1 MRRSQRASGFTLI
14 EVIATLVIV
23 SVLGTVA
30 YVYFGKSFLE
40 SVTPVTRLKHTAAL
54 HRVMENITADYNVFP
69 KWRSGTN
76 YAKDAPVIPTY
87 FNGHYYKASGGTSS
101 VTNEPEWP
109 TTSAGTVVDGTITW
123 TESGRLRD
131 LVPLYS
137 TTNSKNLQ
145 QRIGAEGSVQSANEY
160 GKNADGTYTPYTVV
174 TNRFIKLAGG
184 TESDDTTGNNNILK
198 VTLKNDQGETLTAI
212 FYSDKIGE

>member
-1 MRRSQRASGFTLI
+1 MRPNQRASGFTLI

-137 TTNSKNLQ
+137 STNPKNLK
-145 QRIGAEGSVQSANEY
+145 QRIGDEGSVQSTTNDY
-160 GKNADGTYTPYTVV
+160 CKNSDGTHTTYTVV
-174 TNRFIKLAGG
+174 KNRFVRFVNDV
-184 TESDDTTGNNNILK
+184 EQDDTSGSNYILK
-198 VTLKNDQGETLTAI
+198 VTLQNENGETLTSL
-212 FYSDKIGE
+212 FLSD

>member
-1 MRRSQRASGFTLI
+1 MRPNQRASGFTLI

-101 VTNEPEWP
+101 ATNEPEWP

-137 TTNSKNLQ
+137 STNPKNLK
-145 QRIGAEGSVQSANEY
+145 QRIGDEGSVQSTTNDY
-160 GKNADGTYTPYTVV
+160 CKNSDGTYTTYTVMV
-174 TNRFIKLAGG
+174 NRFVRFDNNDK
-184 TESDDTTGNNNILK
+184 EQDDPNGNILK
-198 VTLKNDQGETLTAI
+198 LTLQNENGETLTSL
-212 FYSDKIGE
+212 FLSD

>member
-1 MRRSQRASGFTLI
+1 
-14 EVIATLVIV
+14 
-23 SVLGTVA
+23 
-30 YVYFGKSFLE
+30 
-40 SVTPVTRLKHTAAL
+40 
-54 HRVMENITADYNVFP
+54 MENITADYNVFP

-101 VTNEPEWP
+101 ATNEPEWP

-137 TTNSKNLQ
+137 STNPKNLK
-145 QRIGAEGSVQSANEY
+145 QRIGDEGSVQSTTNDY
-160 GKNADGTYTPYTVV
+160 CKNSDGTYTTYTVMV
-174 TNRFIKLAGG
+174 NRFVRFDNNDK
-184 TESDDTTGNNNILK
+184 EQDDPNGNILK
-198 VTLKNDQGETLTAI
+198 LTLQNENGETLTSL
-212 FYSDKIGE
+212 FLSD

>member
-1 MRRSQRASGFTLI
+1 MRPNQRASGFTLI

-101 VTNEPEWP
+101 ATNEPEWP

-137 TTNSKNLQ
+137 STNPKNLK
-145 QRIGAEGSVQSANEY
+145 QRIGDEGSVQSTTNDY
-160 GKNADGTYTPYTVV
+160 CKNSDGTYTTYTVMV
-174 TNRFIKLAGG
+174 NRFVRFDNNDK
-184 TESDDTTGNNNILK
+184 EQDDPNGNILK
-198 VTLKNDQGETLTAI
+198 VTLQNENGETLTSL
-212 FYSDKIGE
+212 FLSD

>member
-1 MRRSQRASGFTLI
+1 MRPNQRASGFTLI

-101 VTNEPEWP
+101 ATNEPEWP

-137 TTNSKNLQ
+137 STNPKNLK
-145 QRIGAEGSVQSANEY
+145 QRIGDEGSVQSTTNDY
-160 GKNADGTYTPYTVV
+160 CKNSDGTHTTYTVV
-174 TNRFIKLAGG
+174 KNRFVRFVNDV
-184 TESDDTTGNNNILK
+184 EQDDTSGSNYILK
-198 VTLKNDQGETLTAI
+198 VTLQNENGETLTSL
-212 FYSDKIGE
+212 FLSD

>member
-1 MRRSQRASGFTLI
+1 MRPNQRASGFTLI

-23 SVLGTVA
+23 SVLGTMA
-30 YVYFGKSFLE
+30 YVYFGKGFLE

-101 VTNEPEWP
+101 ATNEPEWP

-137 TTNSKNLQ
+137 STNPKNLK
-145 QRIGAEGSVQSANEY
+145 QRIGDEGSVQSTTNDY
-160 GKNADGTYTPYTVV
+160 CKNSDGTHTTYTVV
-174 TNRFIKLAGG
+174 KNRFVRFVNDV
-184 TESDDTTGNNNILK
+184 EQDDTSGSNYILK
-198 VTLKNDQGETLTAI
+198 VTLQNENGETLTSL
-212 FYSDKIGE
+212 FLSD

>member
-1 MRRSQRASGFTLI
+1 MRPGRQSFGFTLI
-14 EVIATLVIV
+14 EVIATLVV
-23 SVLGTVA
+23 VAVLGTVA
-30 YVYFGKSFLE
+30 YVYFGKGFLE
-40 SVTPVTRLKHTAAL
+40 SVSPVTRLKHTAAL

-101 VTNEPEWP
+101 ATNEPEWP

-137 TTNSKNLQ
+137 STNPKNLK
-145 QRIGAEGSVQSANEY
+145 QRIGDEGSVQSTTNDY
-160 GKNADGTYTPYTVV
+160 CKNSDGTYTTYTVMV
-174 TNRFIKLAGG
+174 NRFVRFDNNDK
-184 TESDDTTGNNNILK
+184 EQDDPNGNILK
-198 VTLKNDQGETLTAI
+198 LTLQNENGETLTSL
-212 FYSDKIGE
+212 FLSD

>member
-1 MRRSQRASGFTLI
+1 MRPNQRASGFTLI

-76 YAKDAPVIPTY
+76 YAKDAPVTPTY

-137 TTNSKNLQ
+137 STNPKNLK
-145 QRIGAEGSVQSANEY
+145 QRIGDEGSVQSTTNDY
-160 GKNADGTYTPYTVV
+160 CKNSDGTYTTYTVMV
-174 TNRFIKLAGG
+174 NRFVRFDNNDK
-184 TESDDTTGNNNILK
+184 EQDDPNGNILK
-198 VTLKNDQGETLTAI
+198 LTLQNENGETLTSL
-212 FYSDKIGE
+212 FLSD